1 MGMEVRSGLRWDN
14 LWLGVR
20 VGIFVPILALFVMI
34 VVVFFWQAEGAH
46 LLDYLLGEGIPS
58 RMLSLATLCNLIP
71 FLIAVYTD
79 RYFTSRGILG
89 VTILLAI
96 LTAALRLLL

>member
-1 MGMEVRSGLRWDN
+1 MEIRGGKSWDN
-14 LWLGVR
+14 VWLGVR
-20 VGIFVPILALFVMI
+20 IGLLVPLVALAIMVI
-34 VVVFFWQAEGAH
+34 VVHFWQADGEH
-46 LLDYLLGEGIPS
+46 LLNYLFGEGIPS

-71 FLIAVYTD
+71 FLMAVYTD
-79 RYFTSRGILG
+79 RYYTSRGLLG

>member
-1 MGMEVRSGLRWDN
+1 MEVRGGKRWDN

-20 VGIFVPILALFVMI
+20 IGIFVPLVALAIMI
-34 VVVFFWQAEGAH
+34 VVVYFWQSEGEH
-46 LLDYLLGEGIPS
+46 LFVFFFSEGRPS
-58 RMLSLATLCNLIP
+58 RMLRLASLWYMRP
-71 FLIAVYTD
+71 FRIVVYTD

>member
-1 MGMEVRSGLRWDN
+1 MEVKGGKRWDN

-20 VGIFVPILALFVMI
+20 IGIFVPLTALAIMI
-34 VVVFFWQAEGAH
+34 VVVYFWQSEGEH
-46 LLDYLLGEGIPS
+46 LFDYLFGEGIPP

-71 FLIAVYTD
+71 FLIVVYTD

-96 LTAALRLLL
+96 LTAVLRLLL